1 MMVPEQ
7 ITETIEHP
15 FQRLFRRACCFLYPE
30 SFKWFQ
36 CNRGFERGHMSL
48 SILFTQDD
56 VAGERQSDIDIPLQC
71 LMRKFR
77 IARAEDLMRRMIH
90 PELLFELCLNIDL
103 GDDAEFL
110 FQKGFTHPCLCFLE
124 RERERYLE
132 AVGGGW
138 HRRVGKGSITAS
150 CRDDSRLHLS
160 FLSSFPSFLH
170 AHHELHRS
178 YPRRGPSSS
187 PSCVPWF
194 ASACLTFRRIDC
206 RPMDLP

>member
-77 IARAEDLMRRMIH
+77 IARAEDLVRRMIH
-90 PELLFELCLNIDL
+90 PELLFEFCLNIDL

-110 FQKGFTHPCLCFLE
+110 FQKGFAHPCLCFFQ
-124 RERERYLE
+124 RERESRFE

-138 HRRVGKGSITAS
+138 HMKNRESKYYCIMPGRLPASSIISRIISSISS
-150 CRDDSRLHLS
+150 C
-160 FLSSFPSFLH
+160 SSCPS
-170 AHHELHRS
+170 
-178 YPRRGPSSS
+178 PDIPSS
-187 PSCVPWF
+187 
-194 ASACLTFRRIDC
+194 
-206 RPMDLP
+206 